1 MALEHTRIVV
11 DFLGLYFET
20 FTRIENMEGLAWGK
34 NAYKIFDVSFSNLIY
49 ENFFH
54 RFLLR
59 DRTTDF
65 KNV

>member
-34 NAYKIFDVSFSNLIY
+34 NAYKIFDVSFSN
-49 ENFFH
+49 
-54 RFLLR
+54 
-59 DRTTDF
+59 
-65 KNV
+65 